1 MWDWFF
7 KIQTNGI
14 CADKKRSVHGEP
26 SCYEL
31 YESGVYF
38 IWDECTF
45 TIEEPQVPVPTGWQY
60 FKFSMLEN
68 CNFTDIYEISAGKF
82 FQTAI
87 DCQKFDLTPWFFV
100 VPDVGSNILVLQLVE
115 GIIFIFNNTVSCNN
129 EGILAIDTCFQY
141 GCYSFES
148 VPNGVCTNV
157 TTATFDQFFNGIQT
171 SCVAAPVSGESPG
184 LRIFKIFFLNFGL
197 TYRARCCASK
207 CPCCHPRRRPCGSSC
222 QGPCQE
228 DFFRRFSRWISF
240 YYPRRCYFI
249 VLNRGS
255 ET

>member
-1 MWDWFF
+1 MAKLFVALALF
-7 KIQTNGI
+7 ACCVAVAQAASTITTYSNSNCTTATGFYSTNGI

-68 CNFTDIYEISAGKF
+68 CNFTDIYEISA
-82 FQTAI
+82 
-87 DCQKFDLTPWFFV
+87 
-100 VPDVGSNILVLQLVE
+100 VPDVGSNINIIQQIENSLFLLNTTVGCDE
-115 GIIFIFNNTVSCNN
+115 GLLNIASCF
-129 EGILAIDTCFQY
+129 EL

-157 TTATFDQFFNGIQT
+157 TTSSSEIFYNGIQT
-171 SCVAAPVSGESPG
+171 SCVAAPVSEPVAAPVSAPVAPVAAPVAAPVKAPVKAPTSKTSSAVSVVGSA
-184 LRIFKIFFLNFGL
+184 L
-197 TYRARCCASK
+197 TAFAVATLLC
-207 CPCCHPRRRPCGSSC
+207 
-222 QGPCQE
+222 
-228 DFFRRFSRWISF
+228 
-240 YYPRRCYFI
+240 
-249 VLNRGS
+249 
-255 ET
+255 